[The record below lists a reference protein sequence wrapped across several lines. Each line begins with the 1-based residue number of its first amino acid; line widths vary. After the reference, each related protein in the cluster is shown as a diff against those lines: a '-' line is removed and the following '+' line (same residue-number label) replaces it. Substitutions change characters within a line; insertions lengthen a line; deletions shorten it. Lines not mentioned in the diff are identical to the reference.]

1 MIVATI
7 LLALIAVAVV
17 AGAIWLYGRHR
28 RLGQV
33 ETGAQ
38 ATAARILEEARKE
51 GEAIRKEAQTQARDV
66 IVQAKADW
74 ETDAELNRVLDA
86 MPAAP
91 PVAPNFTAQVM
102 QAVERE
108 TAVPARAEGW
118 FARGRLWNWLPRA
131 AAACLVA
138 GVVLLGYHEHQIRA
152 REAMARRVA
161 DLARAVS
168 ASPELL
174 ANYDHIR
181 RLGDTPPRADTNLL
195 ALLK

>member
-1 MIVATI
+1 MNDADYQQLRELSWRRKLTEAEDAE
-7 LLALIAVAVV
+7 LQKYLAA
-17 AGAIWLYGRHR
+17 HP
-28 RLGQV
+28 
-33 ETGAQ
+33 
-38 ATAARILEEARKE
+38 E
-51 GEAIRKEAQTQARDV
+51 G
-66 IVQAKADW
+66 KADW
-74 ETDAELNRVLDA
+74 ETDAELNRFLDGL
-86 MPAAP
+86 PAAP
-91 PVAPNFTAQVM
+91 PVASNFTAQVI

-108 TAVPARAEGW
+108 TAVPARAKGW
-118 FARGRLWNWLPRA
+118 LSRWRLRSWLPRA

-138 GVVLLGYHEHQIRA
+138 GVVLLGYHEHQIKA

>member
-1 MIVATI
+1 MNDAEYHQ
-7 LLALIAVAVV
+7 LRESS
-17 AGAIWLYGRHR
+17 WQR
-28 RLGQV
+28 RL
-33 ETGAQ
+33 TDA
-38 ATAARILEEARKE
+38 EEAELQKYLATHPE
-51 GEAIRKEAQTQARDV
+51 
-66 IVQAKADW
+66 AKADW
-74 ETDAELNRVLDA
+74 ETDAELNRVLDEL
-86 MPAAP
+86 PAAP
-91 PVAPNFTAQVM
+91 PVASNFTARVV

-108 TAVPARAEGW
+108 TAMQGRAGGW
-118 FARGRLWNWLPRA
+118 FTGGRLWNWLPRA
-131 AAACLVA
+131 AAACMVA
-138 GVVLLGYHEHQIRA
+138 GVVLLGYHQHQIKA

>member
-1 MIVATI
+1 MNDAEYHQ
-7 LLALIAVAVV
+7 LRELSWQRKL
-17 AGAIWLYGRHR
+17 
-28 RLGQV
+28 
-33 ETGAQ
+33 TGA
-38 ATAARILEEARKE
+38 EEAELQKYLAAHP
-51 GEAIRKEAQTQARDV
+51 EAKT
-66 IVQAKADW
+66 DW

-86 MPAAP
+86 LPAAP
-91 PVAPNFTAQVM
+91 PVASNFTAQVM

-108 TAVPARAEGW
+108 APAQARAESW
-118 FARGRLWNWLPRA
+118 FARGRLWSWLPRA
-131 AAACLVA
+131 AAACVVA
-138 GVVLLGYHEHQIRA
+138 GVVLLGYHEHQVRT

-181 RLGDTPPRADTNLL
+181 RLGDTPPKADTALL

>member
-1 MIVATI
+1 MNDADYQKVRELSWRRKLTEAEDAELQKYLVA
-7 LLALIAVAVV
+7 
-17 AGAIWLYGRHR
+17 HP
-28 RLGQV
+28 
-33 ETGAQ
+33 E
-38 ATAARILEEARKE
+38 
-51 GEAIRKEAQTQARDV
+51 
-66 IVQAKADW
+66 AKADW
-74 ETDAELNRVLDA
+74 ETDAELNRFLDGL
-86 MPAAP
+86 PAAP
-91 PVAPNFTAQVM
+91 PVASNFTAQVM

-118 FARGRLWNWLPRA
+118 FARGLLRNWLPRA

-138 GVVLLGYHEHQIRA
+138 GVVLLGYHEHQTRA

>member
-1 MIVATI
+1 MNDAEYHQ
-7 LLALIAVAVV
+7 LRESSWQRKL
-17 AGAIWLYGRHR
+17 
-28 RLGQV
+28 
-33 ETGAQ
+33 TGAEETELQ
-38 ATAARILEEARKE
+38 KYLAAHPE
-51 GEAIRKEAQTQARDV
+51 
-66 IVQAKADW
+66 AKADW
-74 ETDAELNRVLDA
+74 ETDAELNRVLDGLPEA
-86 MPAAP
+86 PA
-91 PVAPNFTAQVM
+91 VASNFTAQVM

-108 TAVPARAEGW
+108 TAARARAKGW
-118 FARGRLWNWLPRA
+118 FTRGRLWKWLPRA

-138 GVVLLGYHEHQIRA
+138 GVVLLGYHQHQARA

-181 RLGDTPPRADTNLL
+181 RLGDTPPKADTDLL

>member
-1 MIVATI
+1 MNDAEYHQ
-7 LLALIAVAVV
+7 LRELSWQREL
-17 AGAIWLYGRHR
+17 
-28 RLGQV
+28 
-33 ETGAQ
+33 TGA
-38 ATAARILEEARKE
+38 EEAELQRYLAAHPE
-51 GEAIRKEAQTQARDV
+51 
-66 IVQAKADW
+66 AKADW
-74 ETDAELNRVLDA
+74 ESDADLNRVLDGLPEA
-86 MPAAP
+86 PA
-91 PVAPNFTAQVM
+91 VASNFTARVV

-108 TAVPARAEGW
+108 TAARARTGGW
-118 FARGRLWNWLPRA
+118 SARLRLWKWLPRA

-138 GVVLLGYHEHQIRA
+138 GVVLLGYHQHQVRA

-181 RLGDTPPRADTNLL
+181 RLGDTPPKADTDLL

>member
-1 MIVATI
+1 MNDAEYHQ
-7 LLALIAVAVV
+7 LRESSWQRKL
-17 AGAIWLYGRHR
+17 
-28 RLGQV
+28 
-33 ETGAQ
+33 TGA
-38 ATAARILEEARKE
+38 EEAELQKYFAAHPE
-51 GEAIRKEAQTQARDV
+51 
-66 IVQAKADW
+66 AKAEW
-74 ETDAELNRVLDA
+74 ETDAELNRVLDGLPEA
-86 MPAAP
+86 PA
-91 PVAPNFTAQVM
+91 VASNFTALVV

-108 TAVPARAEGW
+108 TAARARAPGW
-118 FARGRLWNWLPRA
+118 FPRVLLRNWFPRA

-138 GVVLLGYHEHQIRA
+138 GVVLLGYHQHQVRA

-181 RLGDTPPRADTNLL
+181 RLGDTPPKADTDLL

>member
-1 MIVATI
+1 MNDADYQQLVE
-7 LLALIAVAVV
+7 LS
-17 AGAIWLYGRHR
+17 WR
-28 RLGQV
+28 RKL
-33 ETGAQ
+33 TGA
-38 ATAARILEEARKE
+38 EEAELQKYLAAHPE
-51 GEAIRKEAQTQARDV
+51 
-66 IVQAKADW
+66 AKAEW
-74 ETDAELNRVLDA
+74 ETDADLNRVLDGL
-86 MPAAP
+86 PEAP
-91 PVAPNFTAQVM
+91 PVASNFTARVV

-108 TAVPARAEGW
+108 TAVSARAEGW

-138 GVVLLGYHEHQIRA
+138 GVVLLGYHEHQIKA